1 VPRRVVVRV
10 GAASALAARRVP
22 APRGV
27 LSPVAAAPRVLP
39 PVAAPARVAVP
50 AGRRAVVLRVVAAAL
65 CVVPAARRVVVPAL
79 RRVAVP
85 AARLLVVPRVAV
97 AALRVLPPAR
107 RVVAAA
113 PPAEAPRRTAPLMRP
128 TALRISASRRATDF
142 SSAASRLSK
151 PAIGSAL
158 TRPMT
163 ALVTSPPA
171 PRAARLV
178 GAAARPRTPLLRP
191 VLAILLLASHRAI
204 AGRSPRAHLAGRRHS
219 TLSCRRH
226 SMVGAYSAVN
236 PGGASDAHWSSE
248 DVHPDRPRQSPAKLK
263 GA

>member
-1 VPRRVVVRV
+1 VP
-10 GAASALAARRVP
+10 
-22 APRGV
+22 
-27 LSPVAAAPRVLP
+27 
-39 PVAAPARVAVP
+39 APARVAVP

-65 CVVPAARRVVVPAL
+65 GVVPAARRVVVPAL

-113 PPAEAPRRTAPLMRP
+113 PPAEAPRRTAPLMRS

-142 SSAASRLSK
+142 SSVASRLSR

-158 TRPMT
+158 TRPIT

-178 GAAARPRTPLLRP
+178 GVAARPCTPLLRP
-191 VLAILLLASHRAI
+191 VLAILLLASHRAL

-226 SMVGAYSAVN
+226 SMVGAHSAVN
-236 PGGASDAHWSSE
+236 PGGPATRTGAARTSTLTAHARVRRSGK
-248 DVHPDRPRQSPAKLK
+248 VPRPMLV
-263 GA
+263 G